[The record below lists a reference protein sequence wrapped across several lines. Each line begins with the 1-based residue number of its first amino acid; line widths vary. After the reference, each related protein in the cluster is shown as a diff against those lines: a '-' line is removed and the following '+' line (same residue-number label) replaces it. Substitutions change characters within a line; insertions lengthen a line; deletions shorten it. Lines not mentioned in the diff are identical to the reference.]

1 METLTVN
8 SHVQKQATYNNIGLP
23 GLEND
28 DDSLCRIYIMSELR
42 IENWVLSFKERCHL
56 NHTNKYVL
64 IPNLSVFPL

>member
-1 METLTVN
+1 METLTVK

-42 IENWVLSFKERCHL
+42 IEFFLLRKDA
-56 NHTNKYVL
+56 
-64 IPNLSVFPL
+64 I